1 MLALH
6 GGTPVLKKN
15 IPAWPQVTDIDR
27 QMLKDTLLAGNYKS
41 GKLREQFEKV
51 FAADCGVAHCFA
63 VANGTVSLE
72 LILRGFGIGKGDEV
86 ILPPYTF
93 IATLSS
99 IVFAGATPVLADI
112 DDSNYLISPASVEE
126 KITDKTRAIVA
137 VAVGGCPPDL
147 DALEEIAQ
155 RHNVKLIVDAAQ
167 GVGAEWKGKNLCAY
181 GDAASISC
189 QNSKNLT
196 SGEGGI
202 ITTNDDVLAKKLEL
216 MLSGGK
222 EGGKYVS
229 VAQDHR
235 ITELQ
240 ASVLLSQYSKL
251 SREVVLRDKNAAYL
265 AGRLQGIGFVEHLAY
280 DDRIT
285 THAYHLF
292 LMRFKKEELAKK
304 GITRD
309 QFIKALVAEGVP
321 ICSGYAPLYT
331 FPCVTSLDTERMIGT
346 KIDITPLPA
355 CERASYE
362 EGSWM
367 GQSVLLSDRATLDAI
382 VEAIIKVWDHADELK
397 TV

>member
-72 LILRGFGIGKGDEV
+72 LILRGFGLGKGDEV

>member
-1 MLALH
+1 MLALY
-6 GGTPVLKKN
+6 GGTPVLKN
-15 IPAWPQVTDIDR
+15 QIPAWPQATDIDR
-27 QMLKDTLLAGNYKS
+27 QMLTDTILAGNYKS
-41 GKLREQFEKV
+41 GKLREQFEAT

-63 VANGTVSLE
+63 VANGTISLE

-99 IVFAGATPVLADI
+99 VVFAGATPVLADI

-222 EGGKYVS
+222 EDGKYVS

-240 ASVLLSQYSKL
+240 ASVLLSQYAKL

-265 AGRLQGIGFVEHLAY
+265 AGRLKGLGFVEHLAY

-346 KIDITPLPA
+346 KIDTTPLFV
-355 CERASYE
+355 CERASLE

-367 GQSVLLSDRATLDAI
+367 GQAVLLSDRATLDAI
-382 VEAIIKVWDHADELK
+382 VEAIIKVWEHADELK
-397 TV
+397 NA